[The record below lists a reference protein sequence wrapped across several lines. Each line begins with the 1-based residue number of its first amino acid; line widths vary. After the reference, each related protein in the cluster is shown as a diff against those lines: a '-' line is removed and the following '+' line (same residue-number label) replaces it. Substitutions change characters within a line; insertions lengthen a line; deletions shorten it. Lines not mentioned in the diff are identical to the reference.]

1 MFFKALRYSSK
12 ANPYDGDGYRV
23 FLQVHDDDDGKMNY
37 CCYTFFLRALEMKTK
52 QEGKPNQFE
61 EGLGGTCC
69 CYRTADAREEYIVVV

>member
-52 QEGKPNQFE
+52 
-61 EGLGGTCC
+61 
-69 CYRTADAREEYIVVV
+69 